1 MRVAMLTVFLG
12 LSGVGLFVV
21 GAQEAPVVVDV
32 YKSPT

>member
-1 MRVAMLTVFLG
+1 MMRVAMLTGFLG

-21 GAQEAPVVVDV
+21 GAQEAPEVDV